1 MQESST
7 FHSPSKMRSDPS
19 SEEFL
24 DKFQAFLRQIKEIST
39 EKTEQNFHSTIENL
53 KNPSYKIKNP
63 QDFNEIN
70 SLYLTVS
77 PLEKRY
83 E

>member
-1 MQESST
+1 
-7 FHSPSKMRSDPS
+7 MRSDPS
-19 SEEFL
+19 SEEYL
-24 DKFQAFLRQIKEIST
+24 DKFQAFLRQIKEIIN

-77 PLEKRY
+77 PLEKR
-83 E
+83 

>member
-19 SEEFL
+19 SEEYL
-24 DKFQAFLRQIKEIST
+24 DKFQAFLREIKEISN
-39 EKTEQNFHSTIENL
+39 EKTEQSFHSTIENL

-83 E
+83 